1 MNKLSPADM
10 AWLIGN
16 SLLAASRL
24 AESRI
29 NGDETRDRLDRS
41 RLFCLLE
48 HLSILAEGLGNEL
61 SDLGMGTPLTSDVE
75 ESHD

>member
-1 MNKLSPADM
+1 MHKLAPADM

-48 HLSILAEGLGNEL
+48 QLALLAEGLGNDL
-61 SDLGMGTPLTSDVE
+61 SDLEMREPVTCDAE
-75 ESHD
+75 ASHE

>member
-1 MNKLSPADM
+1 MNKISSADM
-10 AWLIGN
+10 AWFIGN

-48 HLSILAEGLGNEL
+48 QLALLAEDLGNEL
-61 SDLGMGTPLTSDVE
+61 SDLEMREPVTCDAE
-75 ESHD
+75 ASHE